1 MKRGEK
7 AQTVISIMEANR
19 DKSYE
24 TVSALI
30 EQNLG
35 ITNKAARAYYQY
47 MVHNG
52 KVTGIQVTWG
62 RGKALSA
69 TKVTKTT
76 TKTAK
81 KLADKVIKNVKKS
94 NDQIE
99 KTADEI
105 AEIKAK
111 NLAAMKKVSSKL
123 GKVRDYGS
131 RVAEPE
137 GEGVKDFDPQLA
149 REEIDAILADE
160 GMKKY
165 IPSFM
170 RD

>member
-7 AQTVISIMEANR
+7 AQAVISIMESNR

-24 TVSALI
+24 MVSALI

-62 RGKALSA
+62 RGQRLGAVAKPVAEKSVKVKA
-69 TKVTKTT
+69 
-76 TKTAK
+76 AK
-81 KLADKVIKNVKKS
+81 AIKAVK
-94 NDQIE
+94 QPTEVIE

-105 AEIKAK
+105 AAVKAK
-111 NLAAMKKVSSKL
+111 NLEVMRKVTKKINKYDTTRMAA
-123 GKVRDYGS
+123 
-131 RVAEPE
+131 PE

-149 REEIDAILADE
+149 KEEVEAIINDM
-160 GMKKY
+160 GFNKY
-165 IPSFM
+165 IPKFM
-170 RD
+170 REGN